1 MFRRL
6 RFNME
11 QHLSVVLLHCPELRR
26 VTSCVAPQPAMRPLV
41 VHAAVCAVF
50 LTEILRGTAGA
61 PVASPKPQLQATVLA
76 EFASVVEFVWPSPA
90 ARAAAIAN
98 GSYIPEN
105 CAISGIRYVPLWWC
119 GLREHAVRGFAMVGA
134 GYVAVAPHLRWQVLR
149 RGCLPD
155 NASVE
160 ARRSLHTEQ
169 AWYVP
174 DVYGG
179 SSAGGTLMATP
190 FAVHSV
196 CRKRCASAATV
207 SQLGHAVRAISCV
220 FLGKAGLD

>member
-1 MFRRL
+1 
-6 RFNME
+6 
-11 QHLSVVLLHCPELRR
+11 
-26 VTSCVAPQPAMRPLV
+26 MRPLV

-207 SQLGHAVRAISCV
+207 SKLGHAVRAISCV